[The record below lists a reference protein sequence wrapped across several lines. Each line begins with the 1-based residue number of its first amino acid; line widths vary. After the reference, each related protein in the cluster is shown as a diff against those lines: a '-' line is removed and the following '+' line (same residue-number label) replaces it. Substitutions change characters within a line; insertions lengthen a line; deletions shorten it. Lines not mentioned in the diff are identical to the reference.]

1 MYIDW
6 CDKECIKPSDSSK
19 TDVCDFLTDMFK
31 EGHSSNVI
39 SGSISTLNKWHRKVH
54 GKRLCEVEELKNRKA
69 TAIQRP
75 SRRVQFKAWNLSLV
89 LQSVMRELFEP
100 MISAPMKYMSYK
112 TAFLEAA
119 VTSRRCSEVAALS
132 IEQDNFIER
141 PQHIQIGCVPNFIP
155 KNSRMNLSVVCGSRI

>member
-6 CDKECIKPSDSSK
+6 CDKEWIKSSDSSK
-19 TDVCDFLTDMFK
+19 TDRDVCDFLTDMFK
-31 EGHSSNVI
+31 GGHSAIVI

-54 GKRLCEVEELKNRKA
+54 GKRLCELEELKNRKA

-89 LQSVMRELFEP
+89 LQSVTRELFEP
-100 MISAPMKYMSYK
+100 MISAPMKYLSYK

-119 VTSRRCSEVAALS
+119 VTSR
-132 IEQDNFIER
+132 
-141 PQHIQIGCVPNFIP
+141 
-155 KNSRMNLSVVCGSRI
+155 